1 MTSAIRCLI
10 VDDETLAREAI
21 RACILTDPDLE
32 IAGEAADGVSAV
44 REIERTRPD
53 LLFLDIQ
60 MPEVDGFEVLQQ
72 VAERNLPLPL
82 TIFVTAYD
90 SHALR
95 AFEAHALDYLLKP
108 IREER
113 FRDAVSAAKSRVAA
127 ERGSQA
133 ASHLADFLARSDFL
147 VQRTSRLPVKERGR
161 IIFLQLDQVEWIES
175 DGNYVRLHL
184 PGGSHLHR
192 ETMLSLEAKLDPA
205 QFMRIHRGVIVNI
218 LRIKDL
224 RPWFTGEY
232 IVRMQSGKEL
242 TLTRTYRDNLRRLI
256 GKTEA

>member
-1 MTSAIRCLI
+1 MKPIQCLI
-10 VDDETLAREAI
+10 VDDEALAREAI
-21 RACILTDPDLE
+21 RACVRSDPGLE
-32 IAGEAADGVSAV
+32 IVAEAVDGPSAI
-44 REIERTRPD
+44 REIERLHPE
-53 LLFLDIQ
+53 LLFLDVQ
-60 MPEVDGFEVLQQ
+60 MPEVDGFEVLQR
-72 VAERNLPLPL
+72 VSEKSLPLPL

-113 FRDAVSAAKSRVAA
+113 FRDAISLAKSRVAA

-133 ASHLADFLARSDFL
+133 ASHLADFLASSDFL
-147 VQRTSRLPVKERGR
+147 VRRTSRLPIKEKGR
-161 IIFLQLDQVEWIES
+161 IFFLQLDQVEWIES
-175 DGNYVRLHL
+175 EGNYVRLHL
-184 PGGSHLHR
+184 SGESYLHR
-192 ETMLSLEAKLDPA
+192 ETMLALEVNLDPA
-205 QFMRIHRGVIVNI
+205 QFMRIHRSTIVNI

-232 IVRMQSGKEL
+232 IIRMQSGKEL

-256 GKTEA
+256 GKTET